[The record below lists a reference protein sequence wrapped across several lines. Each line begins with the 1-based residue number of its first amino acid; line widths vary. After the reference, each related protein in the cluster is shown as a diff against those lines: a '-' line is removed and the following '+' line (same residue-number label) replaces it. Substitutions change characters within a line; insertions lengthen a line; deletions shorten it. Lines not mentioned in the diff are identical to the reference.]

1 AVWRGSNVLGIRRLC
16 TFLVPLLASLVTLP
30 ASAMELGAEVSEQ
43 ALIEAA
49 KKTPTKLNIYNWSDY
64 INPEAIPDF
73 EREFGIQVTY
83 DIYDS
88 SEIVDTKLM
97 TGNSGYDIVV
107 HASSFTAR
115 LAPAGIFHQVDFDR
129 LPNWHHLD
137 PTLIRKAD
145 EKYSNGLQGVP
156 FFWGTTG
163 IAYNVNLI
171 KQRMA
176 DAPVDSSALIF
187 DPEVIAKFTD
197 CGISFLDDPTSVIPM
212 AMLYLGYPANSVDL
226 EHLREV
232 EQLVKSV
239 RPYVTYFS
247 STKML
252 QDLPSE
258 EVCIAMSWSGDY
270 SVASNRAREA
280 GIDIELDYIIPKEGS
295 GMWFDNLYI
304 PADAPHKE
312 NAYLFLNYML
322 RPEVIAASTDY
333 IGYANANKSAT
344 PLVDPK
350 IAENIAIYPD
360 ASTLERLQTT
370 EVLAPKEER
379 KRSRTW
385 TKIKTGL

>member
-1 AVWRGSNVLGIRRLC
+1 VLTQRRSHRLSRHLARW
-16 TFLVPLLASLVTLP
+16 TWLVLVLIPIPSIST
-30 ASAMELGAEVSEQ
+30 ASEQ
-43 ALIEAA
+43 DLIDAA
-49 KKTPTKLNIYNWSDY
+49 RGTAKQLNIYNWADY
-64 INPEAIPDF
+64 INPDAITDF
-73 EREFGIQVTY
+73 EKEYGIDVTY

-97 TGNSGYDIVV
+97 TGRSGYDVVV
-107 HASSFTAR
+107 HAASFTAR
-115 LAPAGIFHQVDFDR
+115 LATAGIFHPVDFNK

-137 PTLIRKAD
+137 PDLIRKAD

-163 IAYNVNLI
+163 ITYNVDMI
-171 KQRMA
+171 KERMPN
-176 DAPVDSSALIF
+176 APVDSSALIF
-187 DPEVIAKFTD
+187 DPHIISKFTD

-212 AMLYLGYPANSVDL
+212 AMMYLGYPSNSVDL
-226 EHLREV
+226 QQLKEV
-232 EQLVKSV
+232 EALVKAV
-239 RPYVTYFS
+239 RPYITYFS

-252 QDLPSE
+252 LDLPSE

-270 SVASNRAREA
+270 SVAANRAKEA
-280 GIDIELDYIIPKEGS
+280 GIDINLDYIIPKEGA
-295 GMWFDNLYI
+295 GMWFDNMYI
-304 PADAPHKE
+304 PEDAPHRE

-322 RPEVIAASTDY
+322 RPEVIAASSDY

-344 PLVDPK
+344 PLVNPTLT
-350 IAENIAIYPD
+350 ANIAVYPD
-360 ASTLERLQTT
+360 AETLQRLQTT

>member
-1 AVWRGSNVLGIRRLC
+1 MLTQRRSHRLSRHLAKWTWLVLALIAISSIS
-16 TFLVPLLASLVTLP
+16 TA
-30 ASAMELGAEVSEQ
+30 SEQ
-43 ALIEAA
+43 DLIDAA
-49 KKTPTKLNIYNWSDY
+49 KGTPQKLNIYNWADY
-64 INPEAIPDF
+64 IHPDAITRF
-73 EREFGIQVTY
+73 EEEFGIDITY

-97 TGNSGYDIVV
+97 TGRSGYDVVV
-107 HASSFTAR
+107 HAASFTAR
-115 LAPAGIFHQVDFDR
+115 LATVGIFHPVDFNK

-137 PTLIRKAD
+137 PNLIRRAD

-163 IAYNVNLI
+163 ITYNVDLI
-171 KQRMA
+171 KERMPN
-176 DAPVDSSALIF
+176 APLDSSALIF
-187 DPEVIAKFTD
+187 DPEIISKFTD

-212 AMLYLGYPANSVDL
+212 AMMYLGYPANSVDL
-226 EHLREV
+226 QQLKEV
-232 EQLVKSV
+232 ETLVKAV
-239 RPYVTYFS
+239 RPYITNFS

-252 QDLPSE
+252 LDLPSE

-270 SVASNRAREA
+270 SVASNRAKEA
-280 GIDIELDYIIPKEGS
+280 GIDINLDYIIPKEGG
-295 GMWFDNLYI
+295 GMWFDNMYI
-304 PADAPHKE
+304 PEDAPHRE

-344 PLVDPK
+344 PLVNPSLT
-350 IAENIAIYPD
+350 ANVAIYPD
-360 ASTLERLQTT
+360 AETLQRLQTT

>member
-1 AVWRGSNVLGIRRLC
+1 MLTQRRSHRLSRHLAKWTWLVLALIAISSIS
-16 TFLVPLLASLVTLP
+16 TA
-30 ASAMELGAEVSEQ
+30 SEQ
-43 ALIEAA
+43 DLIDAA
-49 KKTPTKLNIYNWSDY
+49 KGTPQKLNIYNWADY
-64 INPEAIPDF
+64 IHPDAITRF
-73 EREFGIQVTY
+73 EEEFGIDITY

-97 TGNSGYDIVV
+97 TGRSGYDVVV
-107 HASSFTAR
+107 HAASFTAR
-115 LAPAGIFHQVDFDR
+115 LATVGIFHPVDFNK

-137 PTLIRKAD
+137 PNLIRRAD

-163 IAYNVNLI
+163 ITYNVDLI
-171 KQRMA
+171 KERMPN
-176 DAPVDSSALIF
+176 APLDSSALIF
-187 DPEVIAKFTD
+187 DPEIISKFTD

-212 AMLYLGYPANSVDL
+212 AMMYLGYPANSVDL
-226 EHLREV
+226 QQLKEV
-232 EQLVKSV
+232 ETLVKAV
-239 RPYVTYFS
+239 RPYITYFS

-252 QDLPSE
+252 LDLPSE

-270 SVASNRAREA
+270 SVASNRAKEA
-280 GIDIELDYIIPKEGS
+280 GIDINLDYIIPKEGG
-295 GMWFDNLYI
+295 GMWFDNMYI
-304 PADAPHKE
+304 PEDAPHRE

-344 PLVDPK
+344 PLVNPSLT
-350 IAENIAIYPD
+350 ANVAIYPD
-360 ASTLERLQTT
+360 AETLQRLQTT

>member
-1 AVWRGSNVLGIRRLC
+1 VLTQRRSHRLSRHLAKW
-16 TFLVPLLASLVTLP
+16 TLLVPVLIAISSIST
-30 ASAMELGAEVSEQ
+30 ASEQ
-43 ALIEAA
+43 DLIDAA
-49 KKTPTKLNIYNWSDY
+49 KGTPQKLNIYNWADY
-64 INPEAIPDF
+64 IHPDAITGF
-73 EREFGIQVTY
+73 EEEFGIDITY

-97 TGNSGYDIVV
+97 TGRSGYDVVV
-107 HASSFTAR
+107 HAASFTAR
-115 LAPAGIFHQVDFDR
+115 LATVGIFHPVDFNK

-137 PTLIRKAD
+137 PNLIRRAD

-163 IAYNVNLI
+163 ITYNVDLI
-171 KQRMA
+171 KERMPN
-176 DAPVDSSALIF
+176 APLDSSALIF
-187 DPEVIAKFTD
+187 DPEIISKFTD

-212 AMLYLGYPANSVDL
+212 AMMYLGYPANSVDL
-226 EHLREV
+226 QQLKEV
-232 EQLVKSV
+232 ETLVKAV
-239 RPYVTYFS
+239 RPYITYFS

-252 QDLPSE
+252 LDLPSE

-270 SVASNRAREA
+270 SVASNRAKEA
-280 GIDIELDYIIPKEGS
+280 GIDINLDYIIPKEGG
-295 GMWFDNLYI
+295 GMWFDNMYI
-304 PADAPHKE
+304 PEDAPHRE

-344 PLVDPK
+344 PLVNPSLT
-350 IAENIAIYPD
+350 ANVAIYPD
-360 ASTLERLQTT
+360 AETLQRLQTT

>member
-1 AVWRGSNVLGIRRLC
+1 MLTQRRSHRLSRHLAKWTWLVLALIAISSIS
-16 TFLVPLLASLVTLP
+16 TA
-30 ASAMELGAEVSEQ
+30 SEQ
-43 ALIEAA
+43 DLIDAA
-49 KKTPTKLNIYNWSDY
+49 KGTPQKLNIYNWADY
-64 INPEAIPDF
+64 IHPDAITRF
-73 EREFGIQVTY
+73 EEEFGIDITY

-97 TGNSGYDIVV
+97 TGRSGYDVVV
-107 HASSFTAR
+107 HAASFTAR
-115 LAPAGIFHQVDFDR
+115 LATVGIFHPVDFNK

-137 PTLIRKAD
+137 PNLIRRAD

-163 IAYNVNLI
+163 ITYNVDLI
-171 KQRMA
+171 KERMPN
-176 DAPVDSSALIF
+176 APLDSSALIF
-187 DPEVIAKFTD
+187 DPEIISKFTD

-212 AMLYLGYPANSVDL
+212 AMMYLGYPANSVDL
-226 EHLREV
+226 QQLKEV
-232 EQLVKSV
+232 ETLVKAV
-239 RPYVTYFS
+239 RPFITYFS

-252 QDLPSE
+252 LDLPSE

-270 SVASNRAREA
+270 SVASNRAKEA
-280 GIDIELDYIIPKEGS
+280 GIDINLDYIIPKEGG
-295 GMWFDNLYI
+295 GMWFDNMYI
-304 PADAPHKE
+304 PEDAPHRE

-333 IGYANANKSAT
+333 IGYANANSSAT
-344 PLVDPK
+344 PLVNPSL
-350 IAENIAIYPD
+350 AANVAIYPD
-360 ASTLERLQTT
+360 AETLQRLQTT

>member
-1 AVWRGSNVLGIRRLC
+1 MLIQQRFHRLSRHLAKWTWLVLALIAISSIS
-16 TFLVPLLASLVTLP
+16 TA
-30 ASAMELGAEVSEQ
+30 SEQ
-43 ALIEAA
+43 DLIDAA
-49 KKTPTKLNIYNWSDY
+49 KGTPQKLNIYNWADY
-64 INPEAIPDF
+64 IHPDAITRF
-73 EREFGIQVTY
+73 EEEFGIDITY

-97 TGNSGYDIVV
+97 TGRSGYDVVV
-107 HASSFTAR
+107 HAASFTAR
-115 LAPAGIFHQVDFDR
+115 LATVGIFHPVDFNK

-137 PTLIRKAD
+137 PNLIRRAD

-163 IAYNVNLI
+163 ITYNVDLI
-171 KQRMA
+171 KERMPN
-176 DAPVDSSALIF
+176 APLDSSALIF
-187 DPEVIAKFTD
+187 DPEIISKFTD

-212 AMLYLGYPANSVDL
+212 AMMYLGYPANSVDL
-226 EHLREV
+226 QQLKEV
-232 EQLVKSV
+232 ETLVKAV
-239 RPYVTYFS
+239 RPYITYFS

-252 QDLPSE
+252 LDLPSE

-270 SVASNRAREA
+270 SVASNRAKEA
-280 GIDIELDYIIPKEGS
+280 GIDINLDYIIPKEGG
-295 GMWFDNLYI
+295 GMWFDNMYI
-304 PADAPHKE
+304 PEDAPHRE

-344 PLVDPK
+344 PLVNPSLTT
-350 IAENIAIYPD
+350 NVAIYPD
-360 ASTLERLQTT
+360 AETLQRLQTT

>member
-1 AVWRGSNVLGIRRLC
+1 VLTQRRSHRLSRHLARW
-16 TFLVPLLASLVTLP
+16 TWLVLVLIPIPSIST
-30 ASAMELGAEVSEQ
+30 ASEQ
-43 ALIEAA
+43 DLIDAA
-49 KKTPTKLNIYNWSDY
+49 RGTAKQLNIYNWADY
-64 INPEAIPDF
+64 INPDAITDF
-73 EREFGIQVTY
+73 EKEYGIDVTY

-97 TGNSGYDIVV
+97 TGRSGYDVVV
-107 HASSFTAR
+107 HAASFTAR
-115 LAPAGIFHQVDFDR
+115 LATAGIFHPVDFNK

-137 PTLIRKAD
+137 PDLIRKAD

-163 IAYNVNLI
+163 ITYNVDMI
-171 KQRMA
+171 KERMPN
-176 DAPVDSSALIF
+176 APLDSSALIF
-187 DPEVIAKFTD
+187 DPHIISKFTD

-212 AMLYLGYPANSVDL
+212 AMMYLGYPSNSVDL
-226 EHLREV
+226 QQLKEV
-232 EQLVKSV
+232 EALVKAV
-239 RPYVTYFS
+239 RPYITYFS

-252 QDLPSE
+252 LDLPSE

-270 SVASNRAREA
+270 SVAANRAKEA
-280 GIDIELDYIIPKEGS
+280 GIDINLDYIIPKEGA
-295 GMWFDNLYI
+295 GMWFDNMYI
-304 PADAPHKE
+304 PEDAPHRE

-322 RPEVIAASTDY
+322 RPEVIAASSDY

-344 PLVDPK
+344 PLVNPTLT
-350 IAENIAIYPD
+350 ANIAVYPD
-360 ASTLERLQTT
+360 AETLQRLQTT

>member
-1 AVWRGSNVLGIRRLC
+1 MLGIRRLF
-16 TFLVPLLASLVTLP
+16 TFLVPLLASLVTLS
-30 ASAMELGAEVSEQ
+30 ASTMELEAEVSEQ

-49 KKTPTKLNIYNWSDY
+49 KKTPNKLNIYNWSDY

-115 LAPAGIFHQVDFDR
+115 LAPAGIFHQIDFDK

-295 GMWFDNLYI
+295 GMWFDNMYI

-350 IAENIAIYPD
+350 IAGNIAIYPD

>member
-1 AVWRGSNVLGIRRLC
+1 MLEIRRLC
-16 TFLVPLLASLVTLP
+16 TFLVPLLASLITLP

-49 KKTPTKLNIYNWSDY
+49 KKTPNKLNIYNWSDY
-64 INPEAIPDF
+64 INPQAIPDF

-115 LAPAGIFHQVDFDR
+115 LAPAGIFHQIDFDR

-187 DPEVIAKFTD
+187 DPEVISKFTD

-312 NAYLFLNYML
+312 NAYLFLNYIL

>member
-1 AVWRGSNVLGIRRLC
+1 VLTQRRSHRLSRHLAKW
-16 TFLVPLLASLVTLP
+16 TLLVPVLIAISSIST
-30 ASAMELGAEVSEQ
+30 ASEQ
-43 ALIEAA
+43 DLIDAA
-49 KKTPTKLNIYNWSDY
+49 KGTPQKLNIYNWADY
-64 INPEAIPDF
+64 IHPDAITGF
-73 EREFGIQVTY
+73 EEEFGIDITY

-97 TGNSGYDIVV
+97 TGRSGYDVVV
-107 HASSFTAR
+107 HAASFTAR
-115 LAPAGIFHQVDFDR
+115 LATVGIFHPVDFNK

-137 PTLIRKAD
+137 PNLIRRAD

-163 IAYNVNLI
+163 ITYNVDLI
-171 KQRMA
+171 KERMPN
-176 DAPVDSSALIF
+176 APLDSSALIF
-187 DPEVIAKFTD
+187 DPEIISKFTD

-212 AMLYLGYPANSVDL
+212 AMMYLGYPANSVDL
-226 EHLREV
+226 QQLKEV
-232 EQLVKSV
+232 ETLVKAV
-239 RPYVTYFS
+239 RPFITYFS

-252 QDLPSE
+252 LDLPSE

-270 SVASNRAREA
+270 SVASNRAKEA
-280 GIDIELDYIIPKEGS
+280 GIDINLDYIIPKEGG
-295 GMWFDNLYI
+295 GMWFDNMYI
-304 PADAPHKE
+304 PEDAPHRE

-344 PLVDPK
+344 PLVNPSLT
-350 IAENIAIYPD
+350 ANVAIYPD
-360 ASTLERLQTT
+360 AETLQRLQTT

>member
-1 AVWRGSNVLGIRRLC
+1 VLTQRRSHRLSRHLARW
-16 TFLVPLLASLVTLP
+16 TWLVLVLIPIPSIST
-30 ASAMELGAEVSEQ
+30 ASEQ
-43 ALIEAA
+43 DLIDAA
-49 KKTPTKLNIYNWSDY
+49 RGTAKQLNIYNWADY
-64 INPEAIPDF
+64 INPDAITDF
-73 EREFGIQVTY
+73 EKEYGIDVTY

-97 TGNSGYDIVV
+97 TGRSGYDVVV
-107 HASSFTAR
+107 HAASFTAR
-115 LAPAGIFHQVDFDR
+115 LATAGIFHPVDFNK

-137 PTLIRKAD
+137 PDLIRKAD

-163 IAYNVNLI
+163 ITYNVDMI
-171 KQRMA
+171 KERMPN
-176 DAPVDSSALIF
+176 APLDSSALIF
-187 DPEVIAKFTD
+187 DPHIISKFTD

-212 AMLYLGYPANSVDL
+212 AMMYLGYPSNSVDVQQL
-226 EHLREV
+226 KEV
-232 EQLVKSV
+232 EALVKAV
-239 RPYVTYFS
+239 RPYITYFS

-252 QDLPSE
+252 LDLPSE

-270 SVASNRAREA
+270 SVAANRAKEA
-280 GIDIELDYIIPKEGS
+280 GIDINLDYIIPKEGA
-295 GMWFDNLYI
+295 GMWFDNMYI
-304 PADAPHKE
+304 PEDAPHRE

-322 RPEVIAASTDY
+322 RPEVIAASSDY

-344 PLVDPK
+344 PLVNPTLT
-350 IAENIAIYPD
+350 ANIAVYPD
-360 ASTLERLQTT
+360 AETLQRLQTT

>member
-1 AVWRGSNVLGIRRLC
+1 VLIQQRFHRLSRHLAKW
-16 TFLVPLLASLVTLP
+16 TWLVLSLIAISSIST
-30 ASAMELGAEVSEQ
+30 ASEQ
-43 ALIEAA
+43 DLIDAA
-49 KKTPTKLNIYNWSDY
+49 QGTPQKLNIYNWADY
-64 INPEAIPDF
+64 IHPDAITGF
-73 EREFGIQVTY
+73 EQEFGIDITY

-97 TGNSGYDIVV
+97 TGRSGYDVVV
-107 HASSFTAR
+107 HAASFTAR
-115 LAPAGIFHQVDFDR
+115 LATVGIFHPVDFNK

-137 PTLIRKAD
+137 PNLIRRAD

-163 IAYNVNLI
+163 ITYNVDLI
-171 KQRMA
+171 KERMPN
-176 DAPVDSSALIF
+176 APLDSSALIF
-187 DPEVIAKFTD
+187 DPEIISKFTD

-212 AMLYLGYPANSVDL
+212 AMMYLGYPANSVDL
-226 EHLREV
+226 QQLKEV
-232 EQLVKSV
+232 ETLVKAV
-239 RPYVTYFS
+239 RPYITYFS

-252 QDLPSE
+252 LDLPSE

-270 SVASNRAREA
+270 SVASNRAKEA
-280 GIDIELDYIIPKEGS
+280 GIDINLDYIIPKEGG
-295 GMWFDNLYI
+295 GMWFDNMYI
-304 PADAPHKE
+304 PEDAPHRE

-344 PLVDPK
+344 PLVNPSLT
-350 IAENIAIYPD
+350 ANVAIYPD
-360 ASTLERLQTT
+360 AETLQRLQTT
-370 EVLAPKEER
+370 EVLAPKKER

>member
-1 AVWRGSNVLGIRRLC
+1 MLTQRRSHRLSRHLAKWTWLVLALIAISSIS
-16 TFLVPLLASLVTLP
+16 TA
-30 ASAMELGAEVSEQ
+30 SEQ
-43 ALIEAA
+43 DLIDAA
-49 KKTPTKLNIYNWSDY
+49 KGTPQKLNIYNWADY
-64 INPEAIPDF
+64 IHPDAITGF
-73 EREFGIQVTY
+73 EEEFGIDITY

-97 TGNSGYDIVV
+97 TGRSGYDVVV
-107 HASSFTAR
+107 HAASFTAR
-115 LAPAGIFHQVDFDR
+115 LATVGIFHPVDFNK

-137 PTLIRKAD
+137 PNLIRRAD

-163 IAYNVNLI
+163 ITYNVDLI
-171 KQRMA
+171 KERMPN
-176 DAPVDSSALIF
+176 APLDSSALIF
-187 DPEVIAKFTD
+187 DPEIISQFTD

-212 AMLYLGYPANSVDL
+212 AMMYLGYPANSVDL
-226 EHLREV
+226 QQLKEV
-232 EQLVKSV
+232 ETLVKAV
-239 RPYVTYFS
+239 RPYITYFS

-252 QDLPSE
+252 LDLPSE

-270 SVASNRAREA
+270 SVASNRAKEA
-280 GIDIELDYIIPKEGS
+280 GIDINLDYIIPKEGG
-295 GMWFDNLYI
+295 GMWFDNMYI
-304 PADAPHKE
+304 PEDAPHRE

-333 IGYANANKSAT
+333 IGYANANSSAT
-344 PLVDPK
+344 PLVNPSL
-350 IAENIAIYPD
+350 AANVAIYPD
-360 ASTLERLQTT
+360 AETLQRLQTT